1 MENKALRQARENK
14 GWSQQNVAEQIGT
27 NRFTVTRWERG
38 LATPSPYYRQKL
50 SALFGMTP
58 LELGFLKEEK
68 TESAPLLSTY
78 WNVPYYRNAF
88 FTGREDLLSSLF
100 TQFQNHTREEA
111 TPIIALSGL
120 GGVGKTQLA
129 IEYAYRHRT
138 QYQAVLWVPA
148 DSPTMLLANFAN
160 LTQLLHLAGK
170 DEQDQQQ
177 AIKAVQCWLVEQRSW
192 LLVFDNVEDIARVH
206 SLIPATGQGHVL
218 LTTRLQATSTLA
230 KRIEVD
236 VMTPEEGTLFL
247 LRRAKI
253 IPATIAPTAIPLP
266 DLQAAQTLSELM
278 DALPLA
284 LDQAGAYIEEIGCD
298 IAGYLK
304 RYQEYQ
310 LQLLQRRG
318 SSSDHPTSI
327 AATWSISF
335 EKLQQ
340 NNSTAATLLQ
350 LCALLQP
357 DAIPEELFLAASPP
371 HLLPLATDLLHL
383 DSIINALRAF
393 SLIRR
398 HPKTGTLSLH
408 RLVQT
413 VLTAKMDCLTQQQLT
428 QQLVYAVNAVFPD
441 CSISTWQLCHRYLP
455 QALACAQLLQ
465 QWQLAFPEAARL
477 LYQTGAYL
485 QARASYDQAARLY
498 KQALAIHQQL
508 GTTKQL
514 EGARCLFALAT
525 LHEVQWKAQEAEQLY
540 QEVLTLQ
547 RQSLEA
553 DHPEIAQT
561 LNTLAMFYYKKGDY
575 SQAEPLYLQA
585 LGIFQQKLGSDH
597 PDVARCLSD
606 LAALYREQGK
616 YTQAEALQQ
625 QALLIRER
633 VLGPEHLET
642 ATSLR
647 SLAILYHVQG
657 QFKRAELLYEQAL
670 AIREQQLGPDHPDVA
685 WILRGLGLLSYGQGH
700 YSQAE
705 EYYRRVL
712 HIREHTLRPGH
723 PLIGDVFG
731 LLAELYIAQERW
743 SEAKEYF
750 QHTLELWEPV
760 MEADNPD
767 LAHCFNGL
775 AEVAVA
781 QGEYAQAELLC
792 RRALTI
798 MEQKFGEDHSYVA
811 QSLKILAALHCAQ
824 ERYEQ
829 AEALYQQ
836 ALTILEQSFGKLHP
850 QLISPLNGLA
860 SMYQKLARYPQAL
873 PLYQQMLTIYAQ
885 FLAPDHPDVVRCQ
898 QQYACVQLQ
907 VDQQATAE
915 I

>member
-58 LELGFLKEEK
+58 RELGLLKEEQ
-68 TESAPLLSTY
+68 TGSVPPLSTC
-78 WNVPYYRNAF
+78 WNVPYYRNSF
-88 FTGREDLLSSLF
+88 FTGREDLLSSLCM
-100 TQFQNHTREEA
+100 QFQNHTEEEG

-138 QYQAVLWVPA
+138 GYQAVLWVPA
-148 DSPTMLLANFAN
+148 DSPTMLLADFGN
-160 LTQLLHLAGK
+160 LAQVLHLTGK

-177 AIKAVQCWLVEQRSW
+177 AIEAVQCWLAEQGSW
-192 LLVFDNVEDIARVH
+192 LLVFDNVEDIAMVH
-206 SLIPATGQGHVL
+206 SLIPTTGQGHVL
-218 LTTRLQATSTLA
+218 FTTRLQVTGTLA

-253 IPATIAPTAIPLP
+253 IPATIPPTAISLP
-266 DLQAAQTLSELM
+266 DLQAAQTLSEM
-278 DALPLA
+278 MEALPLA
-284 LDQAGAYIEEIGCD
+284 LDQAGAYIEETGCD

-304 RYQEYQ
+304 RYQEHQ

-318 SSSDHPTSI
+318 SSADHPTSV

-335 EKLQQ
+335 EKLEQ
-340 NNSTAATLLQ
+340 NSPTAATLLQ

-357 DAIPEELFLAASPP
+357 DAIPEELFLAAAPP

-383 DSIINALRAF
+383 DSIINILRAF

-398 HPKTGTLSLH
+398 HPESSTLSLH

-413 VLTAKMDCLTQQQLT
+413 VLTTKMDSQTQQHLT
-428 QQLVYAVNAVFPD
+428 KQLVYAVNAVFPD
-441 CSISTWQLCHRYLP
+441 CRISTWQLCHRYLP
-455 QALACAQLLQ
+455 QALTCAQLLQ
-465 QWQLAFPEAARL
+465 QWPLAFPEAARL
-477 LYQTGAYL
+477 LYQTGTYL
-485 QARASYDQAARLY
+485 QARASYEQAAQLY
-498 KQALAIHQQL
+498 LQALVIHQQL
-508 GTTKQL
+508 GTAERL

-525 LHEVQWKAQEAEQLY
+525 LYEAQWQAQEAEQLY
-540 QEVLTLQ
+540 QEVLTIQ
-547 RQSLEA
+547 RQSLEP

-585 LGIFQQKLGSDH
+585 LDIFQQKSGSEH

-606 LAALYREQGK
+606 LASLYREQGK

-633 VLGPEHLET
+633 VFGPEHLET
-642 ATSLR
+642 AASLR

-657 QFKRAELLYEQAL
+657 QFKRAELLYKQAL

-685 WILRGLGLLSYGQGH
+685 LILRGLGLLSYGQGN

-712 HIREHTLRPGH
+712 HIRQHTLRPEH
-723 PLIGDVFG
+723 PLLGDVFG

-743 SEAKEYF
+743 SEAQEYF
-750 QHTLELWEPV
+750 QRTLKIWEPIL
-760 MEADNPD
+760 EPDNPD
-767 LAHCFNGL
+767 LAQCLNGL

-781 QGEYAQAELLC
+781 QGEYLQAELLC
-792 RRALTI
+792 QRALTI
-798 MEQKFGEDHSYVA
+798 LKQTFAEDHNYIA
-811 QSLKILAALHCAQ
+811 QSLKILAALYCAQ

-829 AEALYQQ
+829 AEALYQR
-836 ALTILEQSFGKLHP
+836 ALAILEQNFGKLHP
-850 QLISPLNGLA
+850 QIISPLNGLA
-860 SMYQKLARYPQAL
+860 SMYQKRALYLQAA
-873 PLYQQMLTIYAQ
+873 PLYQRMLTIYAQ
-885 FLAPDHPDVVRCQ
+885 FQTPDHPDVVRCQ
-898 QQYACVQLQ
+898 QQYALVQLH
-907 VDQQATAE
+907 VARQATAE